1 MVDGAP
7 SACQRRPVQAEVQ
20 LMFAARIPFTAC
32 LLVLATLPASAA
44 SFDCAAASTPFE
56 HAICDIPDLSAADER
71 LSKSFA
77 TATGGL
83 TKESVVLMRGDQ
95 RAWLDYAQRACTD
108 DAEPLTQGS
117 YPEMGGSCLVEK
129 FNSRSSALEQS
140 RMIDGHRFFM
150 KSIYAALPD
159 PNEVGNP
166 DSYWKV
172 ASHEAVIPQLDADD
186 PWAES
191 FNRFAMEAVARDTEV
206 VSAAG
211 ASAVADL
218 DPSADSN
225 VNIEVKELGGTSRI
239 TLEVGTY
246 WYGHGAAHGNWT
258 ISYLHYLT
266 AEDRGLVAG
275 DVFTGEDWVGT
286 LVDAAWAQLQAEHP
300 TDWLQVES
308 AGDIAELVVEPTRWD
323 LSNDYGLVIQFQPYE
338 VAAYAYGA
346 PTITIPWEK
355 LDAIKAETQ
364 DQVRWGY

>member
-1 MVDGAP
+1 MFP
-7 SACQRRPVQAEVQ
+7 SRF
-20 LMFAARIPFTAC
+20 LLAAS
-32 LLVLATLPASAA
+32 LLALAILPATAA

-56 HAICDIPDLSAADER
+56 HAICDIPELSAADDR
-71 LSKSFA
+71 LAKSFA

-108 DAEPLTQGS
+108 DAEPLSRGS

-129 FNSRSSALEQS
+129 FNSRSGALEQS
-140 RMIDGHRFFM
+140 RMIGGHRFFI
-150 KSIYAALPD
+150 KSLYAALPD

-172 ASHEAVIPQLDADD
+172 ASHDAVMPQLEAED
-186 PWAES
+186 PWAEA
-191 FNRFAMEAVARDTEV
+191 FNRYVMDEAARDTETL
-206 VSAAG
+206 SLAG
-211 ASAVADL
+211 ASDVTDL
-218 DPSADSN
+218 DATADSSL
-225 VNIEVKELGGTSRI
+225 NIEVKELGGTSRI
-239 TLEVGTY
+239 TLSVNTY
-246 WYGHGAAHGNWT
+246 WYGHGAAHGNWS

-266 AEDRGLVAG
+266 AEQRGLQADDMFAG
-275 DVFTGEDWVGT
+275 KDWQAT
-286 LVDAAWAQLQAEHP
+286 LRDAAWAQLQTEHAE
-300 TDWLQVES
+300 WLQVES
-308 AGDIAELVVEPTRWD
+308 PSDIAEIVIDPARWD

-338 VAAYAYGA
+338 VSAYAYGA

>member
-1 MVDGAP
+1 MFP
-7 SACQRRPVQAEVQ
+7 SRF
-20 LMFAARIPFTAC
+20 LLAAS
-32 LLVLATLPASAA
+32 LLALAILPAAAA

-56 HAICDIPDLSAADER
+56 HAICDIPELSAADDR
-71 LSKSFA
+71 LAKSFA

-108 DAEPLTQGS
+108 DAEPLSRGS

-129 FNSRSSALEQS
+129 FNSRSGALEQS
-140 RMIDGHRFFM
+140 RMIDGHRFFI
-150 KSIYAALPD
+150 KSLYAALPD

-172 ASHEAVIPQLDADD
+172 ASHDAVMPQLEAED
-186 PWAES
+186 PWAEA
-191 FNRFAMEAVARDTEV
+191 FNRYVMDEAARDTETL
-206 VSAAG
+206 SLAG
-211 ASAVADL
+211 ASDVADL
-218 DPSADSN
+218 DATADSSL
-225 VNIEVKELGGTSRI
+225 NIEVKELGGTSRI
-239 TLEVGTY
+239 TLLVNTY
-246 WYGHGAAHGNWT
+246 WYGHGAAHGNWS

-266 AEDRGLVAG
+266 TEERGMQASDMFSG
-275 DVFTGEDWVGT
+275 KDWQAT
-286 LVDAAWAQLQAEHP
+286 LRDAAWAQLQAEHAE
-300 TDWLQVES
+300 WLQVES
-308 AGDIAELVVEPTRWD
+308 PSDIAEIVIDPARWD

-338 VAAYAYGA
+338 VSAYAYGA